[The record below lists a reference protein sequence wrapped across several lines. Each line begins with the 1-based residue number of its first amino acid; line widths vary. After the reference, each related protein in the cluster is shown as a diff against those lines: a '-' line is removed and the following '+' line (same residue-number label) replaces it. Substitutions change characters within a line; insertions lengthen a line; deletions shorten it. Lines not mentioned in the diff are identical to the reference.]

1 MKLIRCCF
9 LFLFLVPLTVHAQ
22 TKSIEASSKTYT
34 IVVHVS
40 APLVF
45 HNGASVVHGGL
56 LFKVIRTCRH
66 RV

>member
-34 IVVHVS
+34 IVIHVS

-45 HNGASVVHGGL
+45 HNGGTCSSWWSPVHGDQDL
-56 LFKVIRTCRH
+56 
-66 RV
+66 